1 MAYTVDGIWNHNLH
15 HSPVLLRSLPDPCGS
30 VLDVGCGQGFLLPD
44 LARRADRVVGLDQHG
59 PSLAEAARR
68 VADWPTVEL
77 VEGDVMTADLDGPF
91 DAVLSVA
98 VLHHLPLA
106 AGLQRMADLTA
117 PGGVVAVVGL
127 ARSSRP
133 IDYVWDAVGAVKT
146 RVHRLRRPHTMVT
159 APICDPAETY
169 AEVQSVAAQVLPG
182 VRFRRHPL
190 FRYSLV
196 WTKPIT

>member
-1 MAYTVDGIWNHNLH
+1 MYTVDGLWNHNLH
-15 HSPVLLRSLPDPCGS
+15 HSPVLLRSLPAPCAS
-30 VLDVGCGQGFLLPD
+30 VLDIG
-44 LARRADRVVGLDQHG
+44 
-59 PSLAEAARR
+59 
-68 VADWPTVEL
+68 
-77 VEGDVMTADLDGPF
+77 
-91 DAVLSVA
+91 
-98 VLHHLPLA
+98 

-117 PGGVVAVVGL
+117 PGVVAVVGL

-133 IDYVWDAVGAVKT
+133 IDHAWDAVGAVKT
-146 RVHRLRRPHTMVT
+146 RLHRLRRPHTMVT

-169 AEVQSVAAQVLPG
+169 AEVQSVATQVLPG